1 MTAAPP
7 HAVRIAALDVGTNT
21 VRLLLGEVGDGHL
34 KEHLRETT
42 ITRLGLGVDEARQL
56 DPTAAQRTRACLERY
71 AAEVREFAPDRTLL
85 VATSVLRDAAD
96 GHAFLEG
103 VERDFGL
110 RWTIVSGEEEA
121 ALSFAGAASGL
132 PPEAAAQLSPE
143 RPDLVAIDIGG
154 GSVELAAGRL
164 PSGPGTARSAVGE
177 PIPPVRLPSPS
188 FVRSL
193 DVGVVRLTERF
204 FAHDPP
210 TDEEWAAA
218 RELVVAS
225 LERDVPTPVR
235 ERVGLGVGLAGTF
248 TTLVAVKLELAVY
261 RRELVHGHVLTVDEL
276 EAAALRFR
284 AMTSAQRGR
293 LPGIQKGREDV
304 ILAGVLLAREACR
317 LFGLAQVTVS
327 EADLLDGI
335 ALSLAVD

>member
-1 MTAAPP
+1 VTAASR
-7 HAVRIAALDVGTNT
+7 HAVRVAALDVGTNT
-21 VRLLLGEVGDGHL
+21 VRLLLGEVENGRL
-34 KEHLRETT
+34 TEHLRETT
-42 ITRLGLGVDEARQL
+42 ITRLGLGVDRARRL
-56 DPTAAQRTRACLERY
+56 DPVAADRTRACLARY
-71 AAEVREFAPDRTLL
+71 AAEVREFAPERTLL

-96 GHAFLEG
+96 GCAFLEG
-103 VERDFGL
+103 VQADFGL
-110 RWTIVSGEEEA
+110 PWTIASGEEEA

-132 PPEAAAQLSPE
+132 PSDVAAQAP
-143 RPDLVAIDIGG
+143 PDRSDMVAIDIGG
-154 GSVELAAGRL
+154 GSLELAVGL
-164 PSGPGTARSAVGE
+164 PGA
-177 PIPPVRLPSPS
+177 PPPP

-210 TDEEWAAA
+210 TDDEWSDA
-218 RELVVAS
+218 RELVRLS
-225 LERDVPTPVR
+225 LSQAVPPSVR

-304 ILAGVLLAREACR
+304 ILAGVLLAWEACR
-317 LFGLAQVTVS
+317 LFDLARVTVS